1 MRPGRLIACM
11 LTLLCG
17 APVHAAEQSVPL
29 DISMLL
35 AEFAKTSSATTRFE
49 ETRRLAGTKE
59 ATQSR
64 GILRYT
70 APDRLERETEYP
82 NRERSFVNG
91 HLLTLERTVEGKL
104 VRRSLPLDQLPTL
117 NTFFTAL
124 RATLSGNQRALAELF
139 SINLTGEVS
148 AWTMTLKPLDGAG
161 PSGVRQIRLAG
172 ESAAIRRIEV
182 DEASGDS
189 VSTTLTPISPPPSS
203 PEPAIE
209 PAESRVPG

>member
-1 MRPGRLIACM
+1 MKPGTLIVCVLA
-11 LTLLCG
+11 LLCG
-17 APVHAAEQSVPL
+17 APIFAAEQPAPL
-29 DISMLL
+29 DIAMLL
-35 AEFAKTSSATTRFE
+35 AAFANNPSASTRFE
-49 ETRRLAGTKE
+49 ETRRLAGTQTT
-59 ATQSR
+59 TQSR
-64 GILRYT
+64 GVLRYI
-70 APDRLERETEYP
+70 APDRLERETEHP
-82 NRERSFVNG
+82 SRERSFVNG

-124 RATLSGNQRALAELF
+124 RATLSGNQRALTELF
-139 SINLTGEVS
+139 SIDLTGDFT

-172 ESAAIRRIEV
+172 ESASIRRIEV

-189 VSTTLTPISPPPSS
+189 VRTTLTPISLPPTS

-209 PAESRVPG
+209 PAESRTPG